1 MTAADDGYSGTNYDR
16 PAFRRLIAD
25 IAQKKIDCVLT
36 KDLSRLGRNSARTSD
51 LLDEYFPSHGVRYI
65 SVIDGYD
72 SAHLTGGIAMSASFL
87 MTMHE
92 LYARDISSKIRS
104 SFQIKMQRGEY
115 VASFAPYGYQKA
127 ADNKNQLVIDEQTAP
142 IVRRMFGMAENG
154 ASPKAIADR
163 FNAERILTPAMY
175 RCYLRPYIDIETQ
188 TKRKRWDSAMV
199 CKMLSNRVYL
209 GHTVQ
214 GKTKKVSFK
223 LKQSVRQ
230 RREDWIIVENTH
242 EPLIPEETFENVR
255 RRVAARKAPPT
266 KGFHNIFSGIAVCAD
281 CHHTMTTAPTR
292 KKGATCNLCC
302 GTYKSRGSEECS
314 NHFIDYDLLCD
325 AVLADIRAW
334 LSLDADEKHRIA
346 ASLAERQEVQKEKVP
361 RDTFGD
367 ILRAEK
373 RKEQIG
379 ELIKNLFE
387 AKLSGNI
394 SDVMFEAASKQYDV
408 ELQELARVLAPKE
421 AEPGKGDSPDV
432 QYEKYFALLTEVT
445 ACETLTRPLLL
456 KLVERIEV
464 EQGRWESDEAGKR
477 RKIQKIRIF
486 YRFIGCADEA

>member
-16 PAFRRLIAD
+16 PDFKRLIAD
-25 IAQKKIDCVLT
+25 IERKKIDCVLT

-72 SAHLTGGIAMSASFL
+72 SAHLTNGIAMSTSFL

-92 LYARDISSKIRS
+92 LYARDISCKIRS

-127 ADNKNQLVIDEQTAP
+127 PDNKNQLVIDEQTAP

-154 ASPKAIADR
+154 ASPKNIADR
-163 FNAERILTPAMY
+163 FNAEHILTPAMY

-188 TKRKRWDSAMV
+188 TKRKSWDSAMV

-223 LKQSVRQ
+223 VKKSVRQ
-230 RREDWIIVENTH
+230 RRDDWIVVENTH
-242 EPLIPEETFENVR
+242 EPLISEETFENVR
-255 RRVAARKAPPT
+255 RRVVARTAPPT

-281 CHHTMTTAPTR
+281 CHHSMTTAPTR
-292 KKGATCNLCC
+292 KKGATYNLCC
-302 GTYKSRGSEECS
+302 GTYKSRGSGECS
-314 NHFIDYDLLCD
+314 NHFIDYDLLYN

-334 LSLDADEKHRIA
+334 LSLDEDEKRKIA
-346 ASLAERQEVQKEKVP
+346 ASLAERQESQKEEET

-387 AKLSGNI
+387 AKLSGTM
-394 SDVMFEAASKQYDV
+394 SDVMFEAASKQYEA
-408 ELQELARVLAPKE
+408 ELQELARVLAPKA
-421 AEPGKGDSPDV
+421 AEPEQADSPQT
-432 QYEKYFALLTEVT
+432 QYEKFFALLTEVT

-464 EQGRWESDEAGKR
+464 EQGRWEPDEAGKR
-477 RKIQKIRIF
+477 QKIQKIRIC
-486 YRFIGCADEA
+486 YRFIGCADEK